1 MKKLLLLGGSRYI
14 LPVIEIAHKL
24 DCYVITCDYLPDN
37 IAHKFSDEYLNISI
51 IDKEAVLKVAE
62 EIGIDGIMSF
72 ACDPGVV
79 TASYVAEK
87 MGLPFQCSYESA
99 KILQDKGLFRQFLT
113 ENGFNAPHARRYT
126 DINAPFSDIDF
137 FTWPVIVK
145 PVDSAGSKSITKAE
159 TPEDLGKA
167 IETALNGS
175 HSSAFVIE
183 DYLTFEGYHSSTD
196 AFVVDGKLKFITYS
210 DHMFDKDAE
219 NPYTPTI
226 IIWSSTMKQEYQ
238 DYLTAETQRLID
250 LLRLDT
256 GIYNIETCVGS
267 DGKPY
272 LMEISPRGGGG
283 KIADLQDMAFNTNLV
298 ENEIR
303 KAVGMPLTEIKQ
315 TECNGYWCKMVIH
328 ARAGKTGIFNH
339 MEIDSEIR
347 EKYIKL
353 IDTDIRK
360 GDMVYSFTGANR
372 ALGDMFLK
380 FSSREEL
387 NNIIEKEN
395 EWLIIK
401 LNL

>member
-37 IAHKFSDEYLNISI
+37 IAHKFSDEYRNISI

-113 ENGFNAPHARRYT
+113 DNGFNAPHARRYT
-126 DINAPFSDIDF
+126 DINAPFNDIDF

-159 TPEDLGKA
+159 NPEQLRKA
-167 IETALNGS
+167 IEIASEGS
-175 HSSAFVIE
+175 HNSAFVIE

-226 IIWSSTMKQEYQ
+226 IIWSSTMKQKYQ

-250 LLRLDT
+250 LLHLDT

-283 KIADLQDMAFNTNLV
+283 KIAELQDMAFDTNLV

-303 KAVGMPLTEIKQ
+303 KAIGMPLTEIRQ
-315 TECNGYWCKMVIH
+315 TECKGYWCKMVIH

-339 MEIDSEIR
+339 MEIDSEIK
-347 EKYIKL
+347 EKYVKL

-360 GDMVYSFTGANR
+360 GDMVYAFTGANR

-380 FSSREEL
+380 FESREEL

-395 EWLIIK
+395 EWLRIE